1 MDFQPHI
8 SNGMPTAPVTIAA
21 GIEGKTRMGLT
32 RLKIREREA
41 CKVPHTASAWIANMQ
56 KVERSAARGSLIRLV
71 RP

>member
-32 RLKIREREA
+32 IFWLHFA
-41 CKVPHTASAWIANMQ
+41 V
-56 KVERSAARGSLIRLV
+56 
-71 RP
+71 